1 MKNFTITLLFST
13 LISFSGFSQI
23 SCQPGIAIYDVAAIE
38 NFQTNFP
45 GCTVIEG
52 SIMILGD
59 EVTSLSGLSAVTE
72 IQGSLW
78 INDNGND
85 NSYPLTNLT
94 DLSGLNNLTTI
105 GGELNIGEFTQPN
118 TPLTS
123 LEGLNNLT
131 SIGFGIRI
139 KYNESLESLLGL
151 DNLTSIVGGIQID
164 NNTNLTSLSALINL
178 TTIDGD
184 ILISENPALVELTG
198 LNNIE
203 AGTIDNLSIMNNDLL
218 STCEVQSVCDH
229 LAIPNALNSI
239 SGNASGCESV
249 EAVLEACVVG
259 IAETNIESDFSIYPN
274 PAKNK
279 LFISAN
285 NGQLLREIN
294 IYNQLGQ
301 SVIQNNRING
311 SIDISKLKQGI
322 YIVELITDNSKY
334 RKKLLVR

>member
-1 MKNFTITLLFST
+1 M
-13 LISFSGFSQI
+13 SFSGLSQTT
-23 SCQPGIAIYDVAAIE
+23 CEPGLAIYDVWNID

-45 GCTVIEG
+45 GCTVILG
-52 SIMILGD
+52 SIMILGED
-59 EVTSLSGLSAVTE
+59 VTNLNGLSVVTE

-123 LEGLNNLT
+123 LEGLYNLT
-131 SIGFGIRI
+131 SIGFCIRI
-139 KYNESLESLLGL
+139 KYNESLENLSGL

-164 NNTNLTSLSALINL
+164 HNTNLTSLSALINL
-178 TTIDGD
+178 TTIDGA
-184 ILISENPALVELTG
+184 IFISENPALVELTG
-198 LNNIE
+198 LDNIE

-218 STCEVQSVCDH
+218 SICEVQSVCDH
-229 LAIPNALNSI
+229 LIIPNALNSI

-259 IAETNIESDFSIYPN
+259 IAETNMEFDFSIYPN
-274 PAKNK
+274 PAKNEI
-279 LFISAN
+279 FISGN
-285 NGQLLREIN
+285 NEQIIKMVN

-301 SVIQNNRING
+301 FAIQKNG
-311 SIDISKLKQGI
+311 IKSSIDISTLQQGI